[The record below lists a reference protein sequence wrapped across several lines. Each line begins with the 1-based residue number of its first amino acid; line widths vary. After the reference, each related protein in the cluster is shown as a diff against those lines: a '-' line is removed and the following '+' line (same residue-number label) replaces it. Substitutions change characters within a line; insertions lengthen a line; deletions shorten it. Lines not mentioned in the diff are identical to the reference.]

1 MRRRSL
7 IVIAAAMAVL
17 WAPHPMARELKPH
30 AVAAFERYVRLTEAR
45 MTGELSGSSPFL
57 WIDRQPVPNRSA
69 VLARLGRG
77 EVVSAQLEIREEGR
91 QIDVPSALIHHW
103 IGTVL
108 LPGVP
113 LDRAAAFVQRYE
125 RYPDVFKP
133 MIQRA
138 HVLNR
143 SGDVFTVAMRTRA
156 EKVITVV
163 LDADYRVE
171 YRRLSPARLYTK
183 SVASRIHEIADAGQP
198 SERRTPSEDG
208 RGYLW
213 RLHTYC
219 WFEAKPEGTYEQC
232 ESVSLT
238 ANAPWLLRPMIKPF
252 ITGIPRETLEFTLGR
267 VRKELAK

>member
-7 IVIAAAMAVL
+7 IVITAAMTVL
-17 WAPHPMARELKPH
+17 WAPQPRARELTPQ
-30 AVAAFERYVRLTEAR
+30 AVAAFERYVQLTEAR
-45 MTGELSGSSPFL
+45 MTGEVAGSSPFL
-57 WIDRQPVPNRSA
+57 WIDRQPVPDRVA
-69 VLARLGRG
+69 VVARLGRG
-77 EVVSAQLEIREEGR
+77 EVVSAQLHTREGTR
-91 QIDVPSALIHHW
+91 KIDAPSALIHHW

-125 RYPDVFKP
+125 RYPEIFTP
-133 MIQRA
+133 MIERA
-138 HVLNR
+138 NVLNR

-171 YRRLSPARLYTK
+171 YRRVSPARLYTR

-198 SERRTPSEDG
+198 SERRTPSENG

-238 ANAPWLLRPMIKPF
+238 ANAPWLFRPIIKPF

>member
-7 IVIAAAMAVL
+7 IVITAAMAAL
-17 WAPHPMARELKPH
+17 WAPQPRARELKPQ
-30 AVAAFERYVRLTEAR
+30 AVTAFERYVRLTEAR
-45 MTGELSGSSPFL
+45 MEGEVAGSSPFL
-57 WIDRQPVPNRSA
+57 WLDRQKDPARA
-69 VLARLGRG
+69 GLLTRLGRG
-77 EVVSAQLEIREEGR
+77 EVVSAQLDTRDGAR
-91 QIDVPSALIHHW
+91 RIDAPSALIHHW

-125 RYPDVFKP
+125 RYRDVFTP

-138 HVLNR
+138 IVLNR
-143 SGDVFTVAMRTRA
+143 SGDVFDVAMRTWA
-156 EKVITVV
+156 KKVITVV

-198 SERRTPSEDG
+198 SERRTPSEEG

-219 WFEAKPEGTYEQC
+219 WFEAEPEGTYEQC

-238 ANAPWLLRPMIKPF
+238 ANAPWLFRPIVKPF
-252 ITGIPRETLEFTLGR
+252 IKGIPRETLEFTLGR
-267 VRKELAK
+267 VRERVGQ